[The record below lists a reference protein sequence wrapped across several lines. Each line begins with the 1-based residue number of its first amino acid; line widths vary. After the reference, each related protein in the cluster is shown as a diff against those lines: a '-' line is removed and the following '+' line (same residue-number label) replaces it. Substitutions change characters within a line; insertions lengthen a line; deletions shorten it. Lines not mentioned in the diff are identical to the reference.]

1 MNWILIL
8 VLGILIVNGL
18 IGLKAGFI
26 KTIFSLLSM
35 IVALMLTSWLS
46 PMVNQSLQKNDK
58 IHGYITDKVETML
71 SLEEEKT
78 DIKDQEEFIESLPLP
93 KSFRDTLIEQ
103 KDAKVSDLKAYITS
117 YVTGVIINSLA
128 FFLTFI
134 VIMIALWILCFALN
148 IISKLPILNQINKL
162 AGLIVGLMQGLIVVW
177 ILFVLLTVFGGSN
190 FGQQAFILI
199 EESKI
204 LSIIYNNNLLLS
216 IVANAAKLLK

>member
-18 IGLKAGFI
+18 IGLKAGFV

-35 IVALMLTSWLS
+35 IVALVLTTWLS
-46 PMVNQSLQKNDK
+46 PMVNQSLQKNEM
-58 IHGYITDKVETML
+58 IHGYITEKVETML

-93 KSFRDTLIEQ
+93 KSFKDTLIEQ
-103 KDAKVSDLKAYITS
+103 KEAKVSDLKAYITT

-134 VIMIALWILCFALN
+134 VIIIALWILCFALN

-177 ILFVLLTVFGGSN
+177 ILFILLTIFGGSV
-190 FGQQAFILI
+190 FGQQVFILI

-216 IVANAAKLLK
+216 VVSNAAKLLK